1 MKMNK
6 HYEAL
11 ELGAVLEMLKNE
23 ASSQDAKDAAL
34 NLRPTNILSEAQ
46 LLLSQTQ
53 DAFSLIARFGG
64 PSFSGLKNVNNA
76 VSRAAAGGDL
86 NTAELLSIGGTL
98 RAVRSLYEWY
108 GHCSGVSTSLDFF
121 FDAITVNKYLE
132 DKIFSVIVSEE
143 EIADRA
149 SDELYEIRR
158 KIRAKSNS
166 VREKLDSILHS
177 SHYQKFLQEPI
188 VTQRSGRYVV
198 PVKAEHRADVPGLV
212 HDMSSSGATVF
223 IEPVSVVDANNE
235 IKILE
240 SREREEIK
248 RILSELSRE
257 TGNFSESIKSSYEN
271 AVRIDLIFAKA
282 RLAYKMK
289 ASLPLLNDNGE
300 ILLKKARHP
309 LLDANKVV
317 PVDISLGIDFDTL
330 VITGPNTGGKT
341 VSIKTIGLLSLM
353 AMCGLLIPAADQSKI
368 AVFDNILVDVGDE
381 QSIQQNLSTFSAHM
395 VNIIDIMKKAHGNS
409 LVLIDE
415 LGAGTDPVE
424 GAALAVA
431 IIEDLRSKGAKTAA
445 TTHYAELKAYALE
458 TPGVTNGSCEF
469 DVETLRPTY
478 RLLIGVPGRSNAF
491 AISEHLGMEKTVIDE
506 AKRLVNNESRSFE
519 AVLEKLEETRREL
532 ESEKEKA
539 RRATDAADKMRR
551 KAQSEKDKAAQ
562 LRDNEIEKAKREAE
576 KIINSAKRQSAD
588 FLLRLEQLK
597 KEADTNKNVSDVARK
612 TRREIKHRLGEME
625 DAVDP
630 HRLADEW
637 DEDYKL
643 PRPVV
648 PGDAVIIRSIG
659 EGEVLE
665 VNKNNVLVKSGML
678 KTRVKMSDLRLI
690 KKKEPPKQSKPSL
703 LYRTS
708 SKADSDISTEID
720 LRGKTVDEALHDLSL
735 FIDKCVL
742 LNLHEIRIIHGK
754 GTGALRAAVQD
765 ELRHHPNIA
774 DFRLGVYGEGENGV
788 TIAHLK

>member
-1 MKMNK
+1 MKTNK
-6 HYEAL
+6 HFEAL

-23 ASSQDAKDAAL
+23 ASSADAKDAAVS
-34 NLRPTNILSEAQ
+34 LRPVNDLSQAQ
-46 LLLSQTQ
+46 FLLSQTE

-64 PSFSGLKNVNNA
+64 PSFSGLNNVNNA
-76 VSRAAAGGDL
+76 VSRAAAGGEL
-86 NTAELLSIGGTL
+86 NTAELLKIGGTL

-108 GHCSGVSTSLDFF
+108 GHCSGVSTSLNTL
-121 FDAITVNKYLE
+121 FDSITVNKYLE
-132 DKIFSVIVSEE
+132 EKIFSIIVSEE

-166 VREKLDSILHS
+166 VREKLDSIIHS
-177 SHYQKFLQEPI
+177 THYQKFLQEPI

-248 RILSELSRE
+248 RILYELSLE
-257 TGNFSESIKSSYEN
+257 AGNFSESIKHSYES
-271 AVRIDLIFAKA
+271 AVQIDLIFAKA

-289 ASLPLLNDNGE
+289 ASMPLLNKDGK

-309 LLDANKVV
+309 LLDTHSVV
-317 PVDISLGIDFDTL
+317 PVDISLGGDFDTL

-353 AMCGLLIPAADQSKI
+353 AMCGLLIPAADRSEI

-395 VNIIDIMKKAHGNS
+395 VNIIYIMKQAGSNS

-431 IIEDLRSKGAKTAA
+431 IIEKLRSKGAKIAA

-458 TPGVTNGSCEF
+458 TPGVINGSCEF

-491 AISEHLGMEKTVIDE
+491 AISEHLGMEKSVIDE
-506 AKRLVNNESRSFE
+506 AKRLVNNETKSFE
-519 AVLEKLEETRREL
+519 AVLRKLEETRREL
-532 ESEKEKA
+532 EKEQEKA
-539 RRATDAADKMRR
+539 HRATEAADRMRR
-551 KAQSEKDKAAQ
+551 KAQSEKDRAAQ
-562 LRDNEIEKAKREAE
+562 LRDNELEKAKREAE
-576 KIINSAKRQSAD
+576 KIIASAKRQSSD
-588 FLLRLEQLK
+588 FLLHLEQLK
-597 KEADTNKNVSDVARK
+597 KEADSNNATETARK
-612 TRREIKHRLGEME
+612 TRREIKNRLGEME
-625 DAVDP
+625 DTVNP
-630 HRLADEW
+630 RTLADNW

-690 KKKEPPKQSKPSL
+690 KKKETPKQSKPSL

-720 LRGKTVDEALHDLSL
+720 LRGNTVDEALHELSL

-765 ELRHHPNIA
+765 YLRHHPNIA
-774 DFRLGVYGEGENGV
+774 DYRLGVYGEGENGV

>member
-1 MKMNK
+1 MKTNK
-6 HYEAL
+6 HFEAL
-11 ELGAVLEMLKNE
+11 ELGAVLEMLGNE
-23 ASSQDAKDAAL
+23 ASSEDAKDAAVSL
-34 NLRPTNILSEAQ
+34 NPVNDLSQAQ
-46 LLLSQTQ
+46 FLLSQTE

-64 PSFSGLKNVNNA
+64 PSFSGLNNVNNA
-76 VSRAAAGGDL
+76 VSRAAAGGEL
-86 NTAELLSIGGTL
+86 NTAELLRIGSTL

-108 GHCSGVSTSLDFF
+108 GHCSGVSTSLDTL
-121 FDAITVNKYLE
+121 FDSITVNKYLE
-132 DKIFSVIVSEE
+132 EKIFSVIVSEE

-149 SDELYEIRR
+149 SDELFEIRR

-166 VREKLDSILHS
+166 VREKLDSIIHS
-177 SHYQKFLQEPI
+177 THYQKFLQEPI

-248 RILSELSRE
+248 RILYELSLE
-257 TGNFSESIKSSYEN
+257 AGNFSESIKHSYES
-271 AVRIDLIFAKA
+271 AVQIDLIFAKA

-289 ASLPLLNDNGE
+289 ATMPLLNKDGK

-309 LLDANKVV
+309 LLDAHSVV
-317 PVDISLGIDFDTL
+317 PVDISLGGEFDTL

-353 AMCGLLIPAADQSKI
+353 AMCGLLIPAADRSEI
-368 AVFDNILVDVGDE
+368 AAFDNILVDVGDE

-395 VNIIDIMKKAHGNS
+395 VNIIDIMKQAGANS

-431 IIEDLRSKGAKTAA
+431 IIEKLRSKGAKIAA

-458 TPGVTNGSCEF
+458 TPGVMNGSCEF
-469 DVETLRPTY
+469 DVDTLRPTY

-491 AISEHLGMEKTVIDE
+491 AISEHLGMEKSVIDE
-506 AKRLVNNESRSFE
+506 AKRLVNNETKSFE
-519 AVLEKLEETRREL
+519 AVLQKLEETRREL
-532 ESEKEKA
+532 EKEKEKA
-539 RRATDAADKMRR
+539 QRATEAADRMRR
-551 KAQSEKDKAAQ
+551 KAQSEKDRAAQ
-562 LRDNEIEKAKREAE
+562 LRDNELEKAKREAE
-576 KIINSAKRQSAD
+576 KIIASAKRQSSD
-588 FLLRLEQLK
+588 FLLHLEQLK
-597 KEADTNKNVSDVARK
+597 KEADSNNATETARK
-612 TRREIKHRLGEME
+612 TRREIKNRLGEME
-625 DAVDP
+625 DTVNP
-630 HRLADEW
+630 RKLADEW

-648 PGDAVIIRSIG
+648 PGDAVVIRSIG

-754 GTGALRAAVQD
+754 GTGALRAAVQED
-765 ELRHHPNIA
+765 LRRHPNIA
-774 DFRLGVYGEGENGV
+774 DYRLGVYGEGENGV